1 MNGETLASL
10 HNSFTGVELACALL
24 IRQQNRAMCSDGQQQ
39 LVGYRSRL
47 CCSHRWAEISLAWLS
62 ISGEGVAHPQPA
74 SIKTR
79 SLLIS
84 NRITGFPIFLSCFWT
99 SVAQRIRKPTWL
111 SSDHDASIEH
121 SLRGQTEGADAEA
134 AHIQQYSSTCQLSFS
149 KLI

>member
-1 MNGETLASL
+1 MNGETDSL

-24 IRQQNRAMCSDGQQQ
+24 KRQQNRAMCSDGQQQ

-84 NRITGFPIFLSCFWT
+84 NRITGFPIFLCCFWT
-99 SVAQRIRKPTWL
+99 SVAQRIHKPTWL

>member
-1 MNGETLASL
+1 MNGETDSL
-10 HNSFTGVELACALL
+10 HNSFTRVELACALL
-24 IRQQNRAMCSDGQQQ
+24 KRQQNRAMCSDGQQQ

-84 NRITGFPIFLSCFWT
+84 NRITGFPIFLCCFWT
-99 SVAQRIRKPTWL
+99 SVAQRIHKPTWL